1 MKTEN
6 PNYLQELRNIHIIY
20 ETLVIRALSL
30 KQFENMLLKLTEN
43 LVRAYFFLLVTITYS
58 LLSNDK

>member
-20 ETLVIRALSL
+20 ETLVIHALSL